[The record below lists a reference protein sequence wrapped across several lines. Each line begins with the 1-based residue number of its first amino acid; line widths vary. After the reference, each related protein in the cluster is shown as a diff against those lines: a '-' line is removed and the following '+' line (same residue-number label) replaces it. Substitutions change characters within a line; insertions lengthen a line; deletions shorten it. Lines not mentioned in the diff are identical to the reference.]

1 MLKFRVGGFV
11 KALLIFKFKIMHMD
25 LFACVIEMLNLAIWN
40 VKVFSLGNTWSCIHI
55 YFFVVGESGNQLC
68 LMYYSYV
75 VNDIFDVNVM
85 GSSNSQYMLIQS

>member
-1 MLKFRVGGFV
+1 
-11 KALLIFKFKIMHMD
+11 MD

-75 VNDIFDVNVM
+75 VNDIFDVIDYFVFKKLFVN
-85 GSSNSQYMLIQS
+85 LHL